1 MQILTATFIRLVWS
15 VCLSLSIE
23 FRLATPPFGQ
33 ATLSPPIAILYFV
46 RNSDTISYSQDNEN
60 RNSSGAIR
68 AQHAIHDDY

>member
-1 MQILTATFIRLVWS
+1 MQILTATFIRLIAFCRVPPS
-15 VCLSLSIE
+15 H
-23 FRLATPPFGQ
+23 APFGQ